1 MTQGILTWLLTNWG
15 IVAGVVAGIAAWNK
29 DRIMRFVNVRKG
41 KADAH
46 KTEKQ
51 VDTVYIENSAKL
63 VEIYGKSMDDL
74 LARNNATIKAIKSQY
89 EHDLST
95 MQIRYDDERRK
106 DKIHDDRIKIKLD
119 STISSEKELSI
130 TVNELKKQIVRLS
143 AEVKK
148 LTGQL
153 DYYRRYSNI
162 TPPENLQ

>member
-74 LARNNATIKAIKSQY
+74 LARNDATIKAIKSQY

-106 DKIHDDRIKIKLD
+106 DKITMR
-119 STISSEKELSI
+119 E
-130 TVNELKKQIVRLS
+130 
-143 AEVKK
+143 
-148 LTGQL
+148 
-153 DYYRRYSNI
+153 
-162 TPPENLQ
+162 